1 MKLRVIGI
9 DISDSQLE
17 SAKSIGV
24 ELAYN
29 SASYSGYAEE
39 IIRKTGGGV
48 HAAVVLSASNA
59 AYTGAPNVLR

>member
-17 SAKSIGV
+17 SVKSLGA

-29 SASYSGYAEE
+29 SISYSGYAEE
-39 IIRKTGGGV
+39 VIQNTSGGV
-48 HAAVVLSASNA
+48 HAAAVLSASNT
-59 AYTGAPNVLR
+59 AYMSAPNVLR